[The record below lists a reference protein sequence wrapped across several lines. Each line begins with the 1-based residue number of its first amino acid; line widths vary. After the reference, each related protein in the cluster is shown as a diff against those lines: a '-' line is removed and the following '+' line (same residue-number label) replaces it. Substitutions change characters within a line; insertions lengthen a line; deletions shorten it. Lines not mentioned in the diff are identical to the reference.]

1 MENFPKKRV
10 WFLITILLFLGMIL
24 FTIRAGKSHF
34 WDLYPRPSLESIT
47 RSSLQSV
54 REENRLTVFMARYV
68 AVSTA
73 SEQHFGLSARK
84 TLIMPGNV
92 RYEVNL
98 AALTPKD
105 LHWDNDRHLLTVD
118 LPPLEISQ
126 PEVDMAAVREY
137 DSGGVLMALTDAEQ
151 QLDSANRKAAIE
163 DLSRQA
169 RNNLSMKLANEAAC
183 RAVEQAFSMPLKAA
197 GVSAKVEVRFRN

>member
-1 MENFPKKRV
+1 MTTTSKKWL
-10 WFLITILLFLGMIL
+10 WFFATILLFLLIIL
-24 FTIRAGKSHF
+24 FAIRLGTRNFLDFYS
-34 WDLYPRPSLESIT
+34 RPSLETVTS
-47 RSSLQSV
+47 SSLQSI

-68 AVSTA
+68 AVSTS
-73 SEQHFGLSARK
+73 SEQHFGFSARK

-98 AALTPKD
+98 AALSPHD
-105 LHWDNDRHLLTVD
+105 LKWDNDRHLLTVS
-118 LPPLEISQ
+118 LPPIEISQ
-126 PEVDMAAVREY
+126 PEVDMASLREY
-137 DSGGVLMALTDAEQ
+137 DSGGMLMALTDAEQ

-183 RAVEQAFSMPLKAA
+183 RAVERAFLMPLKSA
-197 GVSAKVEVRFRN
+197 GLTANVEVRFRS

>member
-1 MENFPKKRV
+1 MKKRV
-10 WFLITILLFLGMIL
+10 WFLATILLFLAMIL
-24 FTIRAGKSHF
+24 FAIRAGKRNF
-34 WDLYPRPSLESIT
+34 LDFYTRPSLESIT
-47 RSSLQSV
+47 SSSLQAV

-68 AVSTA
+68 AVSTS
-73 SEQHFGLSARK
+73 SEQHFGFSARK

-105 LHWDNDRHLLTVD
+105 LHWDNDSHLLTVD

-126 PEVDMAAVREY
+126 PEVDMAAIREY
-137 DSGGVLMALTDAEQ
+137 DSGGMLMALTDAEQ

-169 RNNLSMKLANEAAC
+169 RNNLSMKLANDAAC
-183 RAVEQAFSMPLKAA
+183 RAVEQAFLMPLKAA